1 MNDAGES
8 EINGGAEVPDDEV
21 RGDADGTEEAG
32 AADHPEALEEVD
44 GPAADEDD
52 WDDDWDEDEDELDGS
67 DELASTEAAA
77 ERINWPAFLAAFH
90 RDRPGIAEEVLSRA
104 VSGDVNPYRWLA
116 RAVSP
121 NASRVL
127 DLACGS
133 GPVSREV
140 AQQGRTVIGLDIS
153 PDELVLAQQRGPG
166 PWVCGDARA
175 LPFPDESFDA
185 VTSSVGLV
193 VVQPLDDVVAEIR
206 RVLKPGGV
214 MAAIAPA
221 LRPLAPKDI
230 RVLSRLTG
238 YLRAKPQFPGNVE
251 LAGFTKTIGA
261 HGMRKVED
269 ARERYRYPVRARA
282 DAEILMN
289 GLYLPNTRRS
299 RIEAALEYLDRRI
312 ARKGLVNIAIPMRRV
327 VAIK

>member
-1 MNDAGES
+1 M
-8 EINGGAEVPDDEV
+8 
-21 RGDADGTEEAG
+21 T
-32 AADHPEALEEVD
+32 
-44 GPAADEDD
+44 AADEDD
-52 WDDDWDEDEDELDGS
+52 EPVDREVETAED
-67 DELASTEAAA
+67 AA

-104 VSGDVNPYRWLA
+104 VSGEVNPYRWLA

-121 NASRVL
+121 DAGRVL

-140 AQQGRTVIGLDIS
+140 AGPGRTVIGLDLS
-153 PDELVLAQQRGPG
+153 ADELELARERGPG
-166 PWVCGDARA
+166 PWVRGDARR
-175 LPFPDESFDA
+175 LPFADESFDA

-221 LRPLAPKDI
+221 LRPLAPKDVRI
-230 RVLSRLTG
+230 LSRVTG
-238 YLRAKPQFPGNVE
+238 YLRTKPQFPGNVE
-251 LAGFTKTIGA
+251 LAGFTKTITE

-269 ARERYRYPVRARA
+269 ARERYRYPVRSRA

-299 RIEAALEYLDRRI
+299 RIEAAMEYLDRRI
-312 ARKGLVNIAIPMRRV
+312 ARKGQVDIAIPMRRV

>member
-1 MNDAGES
+1 MTDSDEP
-8 EINGGAEVPDDEV
+8 EVFGGTEVPDDEA
-21 RGDADGTEEAG
+21 RRDDEGTEEAG
-32 AADHPEALEEVD
+32 ASDHLETLEDPDGSAVDGDEVD
-44 GPAADEDD
+44 WDEDD
-52 WDDDWDEDEDELDGS
+52 WDEDLDGS
-67 DELASTEAAA
+67 DELESTDDA
-77 ERINWPAFLAAFH
+77 EEKINWPAFLAAFH
-90 RDRPGIAEEVLSRA
+90 RDRPGVAEEVLSRA
-104 VSGDVNPYRWLA
+104 MSGAVNPYRWLA

-121 NASRVL
+121 NATRVL

-140 AQQGRTVIGLDIS
+140 AQEGRTVIGLDIS
-153 PDELVLAQQRGPG
+153 TEELALARQRGPG
-166 PWVCGDARA
+166 PWVCGDARK
-175 LPFPDESFDA
+175 LPFPDESVDA

-193 VVQPLDDVVAEIR
+193 VVQPLDDVVSEIR

-214 MAAIAPA
+214 MVAIAPA

-230 RVLSRLTG
+230 RVLSRVTG

-251 LAGFTKTIGA
+251 LAGFTKTIEA

-269 ARERYRYPVRARA
+269 ARERYRYPVRSRA

-312 ARKGLVNIAIPMRRV
+312 ARKGQVDIAIPIRRV